1 MRAQRCQQ
9 LSRHRGISSQPGLRT
24 DHQVGRDRR
33 RRRGG
38 NSSQNFAASSQG
50 MSNAADTYAPPSA
63 RQTKRTRN
71 RQERARGH
79 NTAKTRVSSKG
90 CFRGQVFGA
99 LIDGAAP
106 CWETQSD
113 SSRSG
118 IGISAPYLPEDRSRL
133 QSQTQPTR
141 GAAGHGYLRNT
152 PQKSFCSRRPVVI
165 DQRFDL

>member
-1 MRAQRCQQ
+1 MRN
-9 LSRHRGISSQPGLRT
+9 G
-24 DHQVGRDRR
+24 
-33 RRRGG
+33 
-38 NSSQNFAASSQG
+38 ASS
-50 MSNAADTYAPPSA
+50 SAATVEFRPSPASAPIIRSAAIAGAGAAAIARRISRQARKECRMLLTPTRRSPSA

-152 PQKSFCSRRPVVI
+152 PQKSFCSRRPIVI